1 MLHKKQKKVL
11 QTMMDI
17 IFGEF
22 LILYQFFVSQ
32 QVKRNVIISNKFGI
46 YELPQE
52 LLNDLKLRILGN

>member
-52 LLNDLKLRILGN
+52 LPNDLKLRILGN